1 MQSEQISIFIIL
13 CCITA
18 IMLFFYVKQRH
29 PMKSV
34 LFGSISGIGSLI
46 GMRLL
51 LGTLGAA
58 LPLNLFT
65 CWISAVL
72 GIPGVIA
79 ISVLQII

>member
-1 MQSEQISIFIIL
+1 MQSKQMPILIIL
-13 CCITA
+13 CCVTA
-18 IMLFFYVKQRH
+18 IMLLFYSKQKH
-29 PMKSV
+29 PIKSV

-46 GMRLL
+46 GTRLL
-51 LGTLGAA
+51 LGALETA

-65 CWISAVL
+65 CWTSAVL